1 MFWFILGLILG
12 IWFGWRY
19 EHIINDIIESIKGE

>member
-1 MFWFILGLILG
+1 MFWFILGLIIG

-19 EHIINDIIESIKGE
+19 EHIINDIIESIKGQ

>member
-1 MFWFILGLILG
+1 MFWFILGLIIGVWL
-12 IWFGWRY
+12 GWRY